1 MDNIELLN
9 QIFRLCIVPL
19 LSVLVTFFIGLIR
32 KKSEELQIEINND
45 MVNKYIELL
54 TEIVINCVI
63 ATNQTYVENLK
74 NKNAFD
80 AEAQKEAFNRTKE
93 AVLALLTEEAKECL
107 SSVYGDIGTLIDT
120 LIESQVALN
129 KSDKAVC

>member
-1 MDNIELLN
+1 MDKIELISEL
-9 QIFRLCIVPL
+9 FRLCIIPL
-19 LSVLVTFFIGLIR
+19 LSVLVTFLVKFIQ
-32 KKSEELQIEINND
+32 KKSTELQLETDNEL
-45 MVNKYIELL
+45 VNKYIRLL

-93 AVLALLTEEAKECL
+93 AILALLTAEAKECL
-107 SSVYGDIGTLIDT
+107 SNVYGDLGTLIDT

-129 KSDKAVC
+129 KSTC